1 MGLLDIKPHQ
11 VSRDLRGYSVFL
23 YGAPK
28 TGKTTIACQFPGA
41 LLLAFEKGYSTIGG
55 VLAQPINSWS
65 EFKKL
70 FVEFKDPAVKERYQ
84 TIVIDTA
91 DIAYSYCEKYICTRE
106 SDAKHSYQNV
116 ADIPYGKGYSMAMDE
131 FDECIRKILQL
142 GYGLVIISHDQDKTM
157 KNENGEEYNQIIP
170 TLDKRARLICE
181 RTCDII
187 GYCREIEDQE
197 GHKTVRMFMRET
209 SRYVAG
215 SRFKYT
221 PDSIELSYD
230 NLVKA
235 IADAIDEQERVS
247 KGTTTNSFNN
257 LHTDDIEYDF
267 PALMKEVQQT
277 VGALM
282 SGHPEMEHKIV
293 SIVDKHLGKGKKV
306 SDCTPDQAALVDLIL
321 YDLKH
326 L

>member
-1 MGLLDIKPHQ
+1 
-11 VSRDLRGYSVFL
+11 
-23 YGAPK
+23 
-28 TGKTTIACQFPGA
+28 
-41 LLLAFEKGYSTIGG
+41 
-55 VLAQPINSWS
+55 
-65 EFKKL
+65 
-70 FVEFKDPAVKERYQ
+70 
-84 TIVIDTA
+84 
-91 DIAYSYCEKYICTRE
+91 
-106 SDAKHSYQNV
+106 
-116 ADIPYGKGYSMAMDE
+116 MAMDE

-142 GYGLVIISHDQDKTM
+142 GYGLVIISHDQDKIM

-197 GHKTVRMFMRET
+197 GHKIVRMFMRET

-235 IADAIDEQERVS
+235 IADALDEQERVS
-247 KGTTTNSFNN
+247 KGTTTDSYSN

>member
-116 ADIPYGKGYSMAMDE
+116 ADIPYGKGYAMAMDE

-170 TLDKRARLICE
+170 TLDKRARLVCE

-187 GYCREIEDQE
+187 GYCREVEDQE

-247 KGTTTNSFNN
+247 KGSTTDSYSS
-257 LHTDDIEYDF
+257 LHTDDVEYDF

>member
-11 VSRDLRGYSVFL
+11 VSRDLRVYSVFL

-41 LLLAFEKGYSTIGG
+41 LLLAFEKGYATIAGAM
-55 VLAQPINSWS
+55 VCPINSWS

-170 TLDKRARLICE
+170 TLDKRARLVCE

-187 GYCREIEDQE
+187 GYCREVEDQE

-293 SIVDKHLGKGKKV
+293 SIVDKHLCKGKKV

>member
-131 FDECIRKILQL
+131 FDECIRKTLQL

-170 TLDKRARLICE
+170 TLDKRARLVCE

-187 GYCREIEDQE
+187 GYCREVEDQE

-247 KGTTTNSFNN
+247 KGSTTDSYSS

>member
-106 SDAKHSYQNV
+106 SDANHSYQNV
-116 ADIPYGKGYSMAMDE
+116 ADIPYGKGYAMAMDE

-170 TLDKRARLICE
+170 TLDKRARLVCE

-187 GYCREIEDQE
+187 GYCREVEDQE

>member
-106 SDAKHSYQNV
+106 SDAEHSYQNV
-116 ADIPYGKGYSMAMDE
+116 ADIPYGKGYAMAMDE

-170 TLDKRARLICE
+170 TLDKRARLVCE

-187 GYCREIEDQE
+187 GYCREVEDQE

-235 IADAIDEQERVS
+235 IANAIDEQERVN
-247 KGTTTNSFNN
+247 KGSTTDSYSN

>member
-11 VSRDLRGYSVFL
+11 VSRDLRGYSVFF

-28 TGKTTIACQFPGA
+28 TGKTTTACKFPGA
-41 LLLAFEKGYSTIGG
+41 LLLAFEKGYSTIAGAM
-55 VLAQPINSWS
+55 VQPINSWS

-70 FVEFKDPAVKERYQ
+70 FVEFKDPAVQEKFQ

-91 DIAYSYCEKYICTRE
+91 DIAYTYCEKYICNRE
-106 SDAKHSYQNV
+106 SDVKHDYQSV
-116 ADIPYGKGYSMAMDE
+116 ADIPYGKGYAMAMEE

-142 GYGLVIISHDQDKTM
+142 GYGLVLISHEQDKTM
-157 KNENGEEYNQIIP
+157 KNERGEEYNQLIP
-170 TLDKRARLICE
+170 TLDKRARLVCE

-187 GYCREIEDQE
+187 GYCRGVEDAE

-209 SRYVAG
+209 NRFVAG

-221 PDSIELSYD
+221 PDSIELTYD

-235 IADAIDEQERVS
+235 ISDAIDAQEKEVS
-247 KGTTTNSFNN
+247 GSTTDKSFNM
-257 LHTDDIEYDF
+257 HQEEVHYDF
-267 PALMKEVQQT
+267 PALMKEVQET
-277 VGALM
+277 VGSIM
-282 SGHPEMEHKIV
+282 STRPEMEHKIV
-293 SIVDKHLGKGKKV
+293 AIVDKHLGKGRKV
-306 SDCTPDQAALVDLIL
+306 SDCTPEQAELVDLIL

>member
-170 TLDKRARLICE
+170 TLDKRARLVCE

-187 GYCREIEDQE
+187 GYCREVEDQE

-247 KGTTTNSFNN
+247 KGTTTDTYSS

>member
-41 LLLAFEKGYSTIGG
+41 LLLAFEKVHSTIGG

-170 TLDKRARLICE
+170 TLDKRARLVCE

-187 GYCREIEDQE
+187 GYCREVEDQE

>member
-84 TIVIDTA
+84 TVVIDTA

-106 SDAKHSYQNV
+106 SNASHSYQNV
-116 ADIPYGKGYSMAMDE
+116 ADIPYGKGYAMAMDE

-170 TLDKRARLICE
+170 TLDKRARLVCE

-187 GYCREIEDQE
+187 GYCREVEDQE

-247 KGTTTNSFNN
+247 KGTTTDSFNN

>member
-116 ADIPYGKGYSMAMDE
+116 ADIPYGKGYAMAMDE

-170 TLDKRARLICE
+170 TLDKRARLVCE

-247 KGTTTNSFNN
+247 KGSTTDSYNS
-257 LHTDDIEYDF
+257 LHTDDVEYDF

>member
-41 LLLAFEKGYSTIGG
+41 LLLAFEKGYATIAGAM
-55 VLAQPINSWS
+55 VCPINSWS

-84 TIVIDTA
+84 TVVIDTA

-116 ADIPYGKGYSMAMDE
+116 ADIPYGKGYAMAMDE

-170 TLDKRARLICE
+170 TLDKRARLVCE

-187 GYCREIEDQE
+187 GYCREVEDQE

-247 KGTTTNSFNN
+247 KGTTTDSFNN

>member
-41 LLLAFEKGYSTIGG
+41 LLLAFEKGYATIAGAM
-55 VLAQPINSWS
+55 VYPVNSWS

-84 TIVIDTA
+84 TVVIDTA

-157 KNENGEEYNQIIP
+157 KNENGEEYNQIVP
-170 TLDKRARLICE
+170 TLDKRARLVCE

-247 KGTTTNSFNN
+247 KGSTTDSYSS
-257 LHTDDIEYDF
+257 LHTDDVEYDF

>member
-70 FVEFKDPAVKERYQ
+70 SVEFKDPAVKERYQ

-170 TLDKRARLICE
+170 TLDKRARLVCE

-187 GYCREIEDQE
+187 GYCREVEDQE

>member
-106 SDAKHSYQNV
+106 SDASHSYQNV
-116 ADIPYGKGYSMAMDE
+116 ADIPYGKGYAMAMDE

-170 TLDKRARLICE
+170 TLDKRARLVCE

-187 GYCREIEDQE
+187 GYCREVEDQE

-247 KGTTTNSFNN
+247 KGTTTDSFNN

>member
-170 TLDKRARLICE
+170 TLDKRARLVCE

-187 GYCREIEDQE
+187 GYCREVEDQE

-306 SDCTPDQAALVDLIL
+306 SDCTPDRPLSQISFFTI
-321 YDLKH
+321 
-326 L
+326 

>member
-28 TGKTTIACQFPGA
+28 TGKTTTACQFPGA
-41 LLLAFEKGYSTIGG
+41 LLLAFEKGYSTIPG
-55 VLAQPINSWS
+55 VYPVPINTWS

-70 FVEFKDPAVKERYQ
+70 FVEFKDPAVQEKFQ
-84 TIVIDTA
+84 TIIMDTA
-91 DIAYSYCEKYICTRE
+91 DIAYTLCEKFICNRE
-106 SDAKHSYQNV
+106 SDAKHDYQTV
-116 ADIPYGKGYSMAMDE
+116 ADIPYGKGYAMAMEE

-142 GYGLVIISHDQDKTM
+142 GYGLVLISHEQDKPM
-157 KNENGEEYNQIIP
+157 KNERGEEYNQLIP
-170 TLDKRARLICE
+170 TLDKRARLVCE

-187 GYCREIEDQE
+187 GYCRQVEDAE
-197 GHKTVRMFMRET
+197 GNQTVRMFMRET
-209 SRYVAG
+209 SRFVAG
-215 SRFKYT
+215 SRFRYT
-221 PDSIELSYD
+221 PDSIELTYD

-235 IADAIDEQERVS
+235 ISDAIDAQESAITGSTMAESYNMHKEEVQ
-247 KGTTTNSFNN
+247 
-257 LHTDDIEYDF
+257 YDF
-267 PALMKEVQQT
+267 DALMKEVQLT

-282 SGHPEMEHKIV
+282 SSRPEVEHKIV
-293 SIVDKHLGKGKKV
+293 SIVDKHLGKGRKV
-306 SDCTPDQAALVDLIL
+306 SDCTADQAALVDLIL

>member
-41 LLLAFEKGYSTIGG
+41 LLLAFEKGYATIAGAM
-55 VLAQPINSWS
+55 VCPINSWS

-84 TIVIDTA
+84 TVVIDTA

-170 TLDKRARLICE
+170 TLDKRARLVCE

-187 GYCREIEDQE
+187 GYCREVEDQE

-247 KGTTTNSFNN
+247 KGSTTDTYSS

>member
-106 SDAKHSYQNV
+106 SDASHSYQNV
-116 ADIPYGKGYSMAMDE
+116 ADIPYGKGYAMAMDE

-170 TLDKRARLICE
+170 TLDKRARLVCE

-187 GYCREIEDQE
+187 GYCREVEDQE

-247 KGTTTNSFNN
+247 KGSTTDSYSN

>member
-41 LLLAFEKGYSTIGG
+41 LLLAFEKGYSTIAG

-170 TLDKRARLICE
+170 TLDKRARLVCE

-247 KGTTTNSFNN
+247 KGSTTDSYSS
-257 LHTDDIEYDF
+257 LHTDDVEYDF

>member
-106 SDAKHSYQNV
+106 SDASHSYQNV
-116 ADIPYGKGYSMAMDE
+116 ADIPYGKGYAMAMDE

-142 GYGLVIISHDQDKTM
+142 GYGLVIISHDQDKIM

-170 TLDKRARLICE
+170 TLDKRARLVCE

-187 GYCREIEDQE
+187 GYCREVEDQE
-197 GHKTVRMFMRET
+197 GHKSVRMFMRET

-247 KGTTTNSFNN
+247 KGTTTDSYSN

-267 PALMKEVQQT
+267 PALMREVQQT

>member
-41 LLLAFEKGYSTIGG
+41 LLLAFEKGYATIAGAM
-55 VLAQPINSWS
+55 VCPINSWS

-116 ADIPYGKGYSMAMDE
+116 ADIPYGKGYAMAMDE

-170 TLDKRARLICE
+170 TLDKRARLVCE

-187 GYCREIEDQE
+187 GYCREVEDQE

>member
-91 DIAYSYCEKYICTRE
+91 DIAYSYCEKQICTRE

-170 TLDKRARLICE
+170 TLDKRARLVCE

-187 GYCREIEDQE
+187 GYCREVEDQE

>member
-41 LLLAFEKGYSTIGG
+41 LLLAFEKGYATIAGAM
-55 VLAQPINSWS
+55 VYPVNSWS

-157 KNENGEEYNQIIP
+157 KNENGEEYNQIVP
-170 TLDKRARLICE
+170 TLDKRARLVCE

-187 GYCREIEDQE
+187 GYCREVEDQE

-235 IADAIDEQERVS
+235 IADAIDEQEKVS
-247 KGTTTNSFNN
+247 KGTTTDSYNN
-257 LHTDDIEYDF
+257 IHADDIEYDF

>member
-41 LLLAFEKGYSTIGG
+41 LLLAFEKGYATIAGAM
-55 VLAQPINSWS
+55 VYPVNSWS

-84 TIVIDTA
+84 TVVIDTA

-157 KNENGEEYNQIIP
+157 KNENGEEYNQIVP
-170 TLDKRARLICE
+170 TLDKRARLVCE

-187 GYCREIEDQE
+187 GYCREVEDQE

-247 KGTTTNSFNN
+247 KGSTTDTYSS

>member
-41 LLLAFEKGYSTIGG
+41 LLLAFEKGYATIAGAM
-55 VLAQPINSWS
+55 VCPINSWS

-170 TLDKRARLICE
+170 TLDKRARLVCE

-187 GYCREIEDQE
+187 GYCREVEDQE

-247 KGTTTNSFNN
+247 KGTTTDSYSN

>member
-55 VLAQPINSWS
+55 VFAQPINSWS

-131 FDECIRKILQL
+131 FDECIRKIL
-142 GYGLVIISHDQDKTM
+142 
-157 KNENGEEYNQIIP
+157 
-170 TLDKRARLICE
+170 
-181 RTCDII
+181 
-187 GYCREIEDQE
+187 
-197 GHKTVRMFMRET
+197 
-209 SRYVAG
+209 
-215 SRFKYT
+215 
-221 PDSIELSYD
+221 
-230 NLVKA
+230 
-235 IADAIDEQERVS
+235 
-247 KGTTTNSFNN
+247 
-257 LHTDDIEYDF
+257 
-267 PALMKEVQQT
+267 
-277 VGALM
+277 
-282 SGHPEMEHKIV
+282 
-293 SIVDKHLGKGKKV
+293 
-306 SDCTPDQAALVDLIL
+306 
-321 YDLKH
+321 
-326 L
+326 

>member
-41 LLLAFEKGYSTIGG
+41 LLLAFEKGYATIAGAM
-55 VLAQPINSWS
+55 VYPVNSWS

-84 TIVIDTA
+84 TVVIDTA

-157 KNENGEEYNQIIP
+157 KNENGEEYNQIVP
-170 TLDKRARLICE
+170 TLDKRARLVCE

-247 KGTTTNSFNN
+247 KGSTTDTYSS

>member
-116 ADIPYGKGYSMAMDE
+116 ADIPYGKGYAMAMDE

-170 TLDKRARLICE
+170 TLDKRARLVCE

-247 KGTTTNSFNN
+247 KGSTTDSYSSF
-257 LHTDDIEYDF
+257 HTDDIEYDF

>member
-41 LLLAFEKGYSTIGG
+41 LLLAFEKGYSTIAG

-170 TLDKRARLICE
+170 TLDKRARLVCE

-187 GYCREIEDQE
+187 GYCREVEDQE

-247 KGTTTNSFNN
+247 KGSTTDSYSS
-257 LHTDDIEYDF
+257 LHTDDVEYDF

-282 SGHPEMEHKIV
+282 SGNPEMEHKIV

>member
-84 TIVIDTA
+84 TIVIYTA

-170 TLDKRARLICE
+170 TLDKRARLVCE

-187 GYCREIEDQE
+187 GYCREVEDQE

-247 KGTTTNSFNN
+247 KGSTTDTYSS
-257 LHTDDIEYDF
+257 LHTDDVEYDF

>member
-28 TGKTTIACQFPGA
+28 TGKTTIACQFPGV

-170 TLDKRARLICE
+170 TLDKRARLVCE

-187 GYCREIEDQE
+187 GYCREVEDQE

-247 KGTTTNSFNN
+247 KGTTTDSYSN

>member
-106 SDAKHSYQNV
+106 SDASHSYQNV
-116 ADIPYGKGYSMAMDE
+116 ADIPYGKGYAMAMDE

-170 TLDKRARLICE
+170 TLDKRARLVCE

-187 GYCREIEDQE
+187 GYCREVEDQE

-247 KGTTTNSFNN
+247 KGSTTDSYSN
-257 LHTDDIEYDF
+257 LHTDDVEYDF